1 VDHFEP
7 ANRRVLTLKPGKER
21 LVANRHPWIFAG
33 AIARESGPE
42 NAAVAD
48 LVDPRGRHIAS
59 GFHSQHSQIRLRAL
73 TFGDAVLTAETIVDR
88 LAAAIARR
96 HQPDRES
103 LSPRLFAGRGRHE
116 AKRSAGEGRS
126 LVAQSSQAPAP
137 SSAFGTFS
145 PAEKRGGEGLS
156 REDSLELPT
165 NAFRLVNAEGDDLSG
180 IIIDRYND
188 ILVIEIANAG
198 IEQLRP
204 LIIDV
209 LQREL
214 KPRGIWFKNDIPARK
229 IEELSMQPE
238 WVGEGE
244 PSTEIVENGLRFRVD
259 PPSGQKTGFFLD
271 QRENRQLARTLAE
284 GRRTLNLFSYSGGF
298 GVYAAAGG
306 AASVENVDISAP
318 AIEMARTNHALNGF
332 EASFIVGDAFDYV
345 RKTTSRFDLLI
356 CDPPAFAKS
365 RGDVDRAARG
375 YKDINLFAMK
385 LLDIGAHM
393 LTFSCSG
400 HMPLDLFQKVIFAA
414 AQDAGRRVSFLR
426 RLTAAP
432 DHPVSLFCPEG
443 EYLKGFLLE
452 VR

>member
-1 VDHFEP
+1 VSLFET
-7 ANRRVLTLKPGKER
+7 ANRRILTLKPGKER

-42 NAAVAD
+42 DAAIAD
-48 LVDPRGRHIAS
+48 LHDPRGRRIAS
-59 GFHSQHSQIRLRAL
+59 GFHSRHSQIRLRAL
-73 TFGDAVLTAETIVDR
+73 TFGDELLSEETIVDR
-88 LAAAIARR
+88 LSAAIARR
-96 HQPDRES
+96 QSNRES
-103 LSPRLFAGRGRHE
+103 LSPRL
-116 AKRSAGEGRS
+116 
-126 LVAQSSQAPAP
+126 LAQAAPP
-137 SSAFGTFS
+137 SSAFGTLRLM
-145 PAEKRGGEGLS
+145 EEV
-156 REDSLELPT
+156 DELT
-165 NAFRLVNAEGDDLSG
+165 NAMRIVNAEGDDLSG
-180 IIIDRYND
+180 IVIDRYDD

-209 LQREL
+209 LQQEL
-214 KPRGIWFKNDIPARK
+214 APRGIWFKNDIPPRK
-229 IEELSMQPE
+229 LEELSMQPE
-238 WVGEGE
+238 WLGEGE
-244 PSTEIVENGLRFRVD
+244 PSTEIRENGLRFRVD

-271 QRENRQLARTLAE
+271 QRENRQLTRALAQ
-284 GRRTLNLFSYSGGF
+284 GRRVLNLFSYSGGF
-298 GVYAAAGG
+298 GVYASAGG
-306 AASVENVDISAP
+306 AASVENVDISVP

-332 EASFIVGDAFDYV
+332 DASFVVADAFDYV
-345 RKTTSRFDLLI
+345 RKTPSRFDLLV

-365 RGDVDRAARG
+365 RGDVERAARG

-385 LLDIGAHM
+385 LLDPGAHM